1 MLRLQTAR
9 RTNDCPVDL
18 TAGTPDSRLWQQS
31 YKTSLDKLR
40 PRMTGSYLYSDPLSE
55 HVHVYDH
62 IYTFEELLQGVV
74 KWSQSWWVSTLDGWS
89 SDT

>member
-1 MLRLQTAR
+1 
-9 RTNDCPVDL
+9 
-18 TAGTPDSRLWQQS
+18 
-31 YKTSLDKLR
+31 
-40 PRMTGSYLYSDPLSE
+40 MTGSYLYSDPLSE